1 LSSHTGA
8 KEGIVISI
16 STMKGGCVMKKP
28 ILEPID
34 FTPEKAER
42 VKTVIEEIL
51 SRYTGTKIVITSYEI
66 APRKHRDASA

>member
-1 LSSHTGA
+1 
-8 KEGIVISI
+8 
-16 STMKGGCVMKKP
+16 MKGGCVMKKP

-42 VKTVIEEIL
+42 IKTVIEEIL

-66 APRKHRDASA
+66 APRKHKDESA

>member
-1 LSSHTGA
+1 
-8 KEGIVISI
+8 
-16 STMKGGCVMKKP
+16 MKGGCVMKKP

>member
-1 LSSHTGA
+1 
-8 KEGIVISI
+8 
-16 STMKGGCVMKKP
+16 MKKP

-51 SRYTGTKIVITSYEI
+51 SRHTGTKIVITSYEI
-66 APRKHRDASA
+66 APRKRKDESA